1 MKAITYLEKIAEKA
15 FTFLA
20 PILEKL
26 FYQLYDLFMMLL
38 PLALLAAAG
47 FYGFKFAKQYY
58 IESNANEWLI
68 IIRNGE
74 MVKKGIGL
82 CTWKLPTDQHVKFPS
97 LIHQV
102 NFQAQQVTTEMQGVE
117 VAGVLIW
124 SVYREEDGPFRC
136 YKSFGDDMKQ
146 PRGPLTPNQKLENMV
161 VSIIRDRIANMTI
174 NDILKNRSKL
184 RNGVKEE
191 MQKIIT
197 GWGIWLETCEV
208 VDVKIASNSL
218 FKNL

>member
-1 MKAITYLEKIAEKA
+1 M
-15 FTFLA
+15 
-20 PILEKL
+20 
-26 FYQLYDLFMMLL
+26 
-38 PLALLAAAG
+38 
-47 FYGFKFAKQYY
+47 
-58 IESNANEWLI
+58 
-68 IIRNGE
+68 
-74 MVKKGIGL
+74 
-82 CTWKLPTDQHVKFPS
+82 
-97 LIHQV
+97 
-102 NFQAQQVTTEMQGVE
+102 
-117 VAGVLIW
+117 AGVLIW

-218 FKNL
+218 FKNLQTEFREKSRQEAEKIYGEINNTIRQENLERETQFERIRQETRTKEAIFESE